1 MIGANAL
8 ARSIPF
14 IAIMGA
20 AAYFYYLSDHFDFDA
35 MPGRAGPDL
44 WPKMVLGL
52 MILTCTIGII
62 KSFLARS
69 GPAAANLLKLLAPQ
83 AGEEDE
89 STRTWLHLPLLCC
102 LLFAAYVLSLDY
114 IGFVIGTILLIFG
127 FLVIGRYR
135 NWTVIALSSV
145 LGSLVFFFVF
155 RRVVYVSLPLGR
167 EPFLSVSVWL
177 MKVMGM
183 S

>member
-1 MIGANAL
+1 MIGANVL
-8 ARSIPF
+8 TRSAPF

-20 AAYFYYLSDHFDFDA
+20 AIFFYYEAAHFDFDA

-44 WPKMVLGL
+44 WPKIVLGI
-52 MILTCTIGII
+52 MILTCAIGVI

-69 GPAAANLLKLLAPQ
+69 TPGPNLLKLLAPQ
-83 AGEEDE
+83 AEDEDE

-102 LLFAAYVLSLDY
+102 LLFAGYVLSLDA
-114 IGFVIGTILLIFG
+114 IGFVIATILLIAG

-145 LGSLVFFFVF
+145 LGSLGFFFVF
-155 RRVVYVSLPLGR
+155 RRVVYVSLPLGH

-177 MKVMGM
+177 MKLMGM

>member
-1 MIGANAL
+1 MTGANVL
-8 ARSIPF
+8 ARSAPF

-20 AAYFYYLSDHFDFDA
+20 ALYFYHRANHLDFDA

-44 WPKMVLGL
+44 WPKIILGL
-52 MILTCTIGII
+52 MILTCAIGII

-69 GPAAANLLKLLAPQ
+69 TPGANLLKLLAPQ
-83 AGEEDE
+83 ASDDEE

-102 LLFAAYVLSLDY
+102 VLFGGYVLWLDT
-114 IGFVIGTILLIFG
+114 IGFVIGTMLLIAG

-135 NWTVIALSSV
+135 NWSVIALASI
-145 LGSLVFFFVF
+145 LGSLAFFFVF
-155 RRVVYVSLPLGR
+155 RRVVYVSLPLGH

-177 MKVMGM
+177 MKMMGM